1 MGENWT
7 RYGGAAPFWPNF
19 AQSMEMEFEFD
30 TRINVSRDGTEQR
43 VGWLPFPKTAV
54 SFGSWARMG
63 KLAALFDLRQTP
75 NAPLIVPYFYKSVR
89 LSAAADVGDTLLSLT
104 GAVPAWLDDDV
115 RLILHGPDADE
126 GVVVDFTGANNATLA
141 TGLLRAWPA
150 GSRAYLARQ
159 AFRHDSNT
167 FQIVSRRM
175 GLAAKPRFDFDGRSP
190 ALPLTTARRS
200 HTTPGQL
207 PLELFDF
214 RANWRDGLTIRE
226 TPYLEEVVSRHG
238 LRDLYAPHST
248 YGFNRQE
255 QHLLVDGEEV
265 EAFTDFFIRH
275 YGRQKRF
282 FARTYQPKLVMGT
295 VVYPDEPGPTGLN
308 ASALEHYPGLYP
320 FSRRGPDL
328 FELTGSDGSVQLVDR
343 MSRYAGRRG
352 VPVTFQGGLFP
363 VKETFQIETPS
374 GPSRAHIE
382 AGLVTL
388 NWTVFCSYVDGSPA
402 GPPLS
407 NGLFTLEVDFDH
419 NQNVDNRER
428 WDSDGNRTRGQRQEV
443 YDYSVDGDDA
453 PSTGIYYNG
462 AVNLAVPVEAWF
474 MRIELAFMQLG
485 TTDDILTTRHE
496 FSLSW
501 ADLPEDYDIFET
513 YQPITVPLPVTAEPY
528 GLYRFDQDRLTVAL
542 RTGEVAESTVTL
554 LSLDEPPEP
563 DE

>member
-75 NAPLIVPYFYKSVR
+75 NAPLIVPYFYKSVM

-126 GVVVDFTGANNATLA
+126 GVVVDFTGPSNATLV

-175 GLAAKPRFDFDGRSP
+175 GLAAKPRFEFDSRSP
-190 ALPLTTARRS
+190 AIPLTSASRTHETAGGRV
-200 HTTPGQL
+200 
-207 PLELFDF
+207 LELFDF
-214 RANWRDGLTIRE
+214 NANWRDGLTIKE

-238 LRDLYAPHST
+238 LRDLYAPHEF
-248 YGFNRQE
+248 YGHNRQE
-255 QHLLVDGEEV
+255 NHLLTNAEKV
-265 EAFTDFFIRH
+265 EGFTDFFMRH
-275 YGRQKRF
+275 YGRQKAF
-282 FARTYQPKLVMGT
+282 WAKTYHPKLPMAEVI
-295 VVYPDEPGPTGLN
+295 YPDEPGPTGLD
-308 ASALEHYPGLYP
+308 ASDLEYYPQLYP
-320 FSRRGPDL
+320 FNSNGGTDL

-343 MSRYAGRRG
+343 MSRFGGERSI
-352 VPVTFQGGLFP
+352 PVTFSTGLFP
-363 VKETFQIETPS
+363 VDEFFPLITKE

-382 AGLVTL
+382 AGLVSLEWSVTA
-388 NWTVFCSYVDGSPA
+388 SSPA
-402 GPPLS
+402 SWSSTARFYLQISGDFPNS
-407 NGLFTLEVDFDH
+407 NDLPENSQRWDGLV
-419 NQNVDNRER
+419 RER
-428 WDSDGNRTRGQRQEV
+428 GGSRAYDPNISIDQEDTGPDIIYQDTGSFPIPVDSWFFRVRL
-443 YDYSVDGDDA
+443 
-453 PSTGIYYNG
+453 
-462 AVNLAVPVEAWF
+462 NLFVFAVPPQIRESSFRLVWTA
-474 MRIELAFMQLG
+474 
-485 TTDDILTTRHE
+485 
-496 FSLSW
+496 
-501 ADLPEDYDIFET
+501 LPEDYDIFET
-513 YQPITVPLPVTAEPY
+513 YQPITVPLPVTAEHY
-528 GLYRFDQDRLTVAL
+528 SIYRFDQDRLTVAL

-554 LSLDEPPEP
+554 RALNESDE
-563 DE
+563 